1 VATTLT
7 WAELAG
13 DRLPKVV
20 EFQLYQQKKP
30 EDFTPELLRTV
41 LNLDTIETVNKVT
54 PLPSDQ
60 LTRLITFADTNFVRL
75 VNRLSAEEI
84 SQLASYLATTAAP
97 PAGLASDLA
106 SGQQTVAA
114 LLAIPEAEPT
124 AAAATPDSTG
134 FPSMA
139 LIWQFVYANSIV
151 VAVGVIL
158 LAGLLLAVIS
168 AAGRRRGSGQ
178 PSAAKQAVAPAKPQP
193 SPKPKPKQKR
203 KPRDVYDIF
212 HDG

>member
-1 VATTLT
+1 M
-7 WAELAG
+7 
-13 DRLPKVV
+13 
-20 EFQLYQQKKP
+20 
-30 EDFTPELLRTV
+30 
-41 LNLDTIETVNKVT
+41 
-54 PLPSDQ
+54 
-60 LTRLITFADTNFVRL
+60 
-75 VNRLSAEEI
+75 
-84 SQLASYLATTAAP
+84 ASYLATTAAP

-114 LLAIPEAEPT
+114 LLAIPETEPT
-124 AAAATPDSTG
+124 TAATATPNSTG

-151 VAVGVIL
+151 VAFGVIL

-168 AAGRRRGSGQ
+168 GAGRRRGSGQ
-178 PSAAKQAVAPAKPQP
+178 PSATKQAVAPAKAQP
-193 SPKPKPKQKR
+193 SQKPKQKR

>member
-1 VATTLT
+1 
-7 WAELAG
+7 
-13 DRLPKVV
+13 V

-139 LIWQFVYANSIV
+139 LNRRLPRQNHSQAQSQSQNRNASHAMSTTFFMMGSCV
-151 VAVGVIL
+151 V
-158 LAGLLLAVIS
+158 
-168 AAGRRRGSGQ
+168 
-178 PSAAKQAVAPAKPQP
+178 
-193 SPKPKPKQKR
+193 
-203 KPRDVYDIF
+203 
-212 HDG
+212 